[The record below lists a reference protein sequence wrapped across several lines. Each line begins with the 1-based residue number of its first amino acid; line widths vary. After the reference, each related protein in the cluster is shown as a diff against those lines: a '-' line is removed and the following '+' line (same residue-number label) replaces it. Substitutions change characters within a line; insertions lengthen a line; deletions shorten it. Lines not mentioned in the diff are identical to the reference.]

1 MLSRLCKGNK
11 KAFLS
16 PKIELSFVQG
26 PFRPKINRYWSLYFS
41 WLFLLPVKTYN
52 EKKRGLD
59 KQTDKGAQAVN
70 SIRLES
76 PCLIKSMRLQSK
88 HLSKFRVSKNSKTY
102 KKCLQSVETQYL
114 GSALP
119 KVNEQ
124 QLKIGECS
132 RFFKIEKRAFL
143 FPKIEVILGS
153 VLF

>member
-1 MLSRLCKGNK
+1 MN
-11 KAFLS
+11 
-16 PKIELSFVQG
+16 
-26 PFRPKINRYWSLYFS
+26 W
-41 WLFLLPVKTYN
+41 
-52 EKKRGLD
+52 
-59 KQTDKGAQAVN
+59 
-70 SIRLES
+70 IRLES
-76 PCLIKSMRLQSK
+76 SCLIKSMRLQSK

-153 VLF
+153 VLFWPKTSCAANNKMRNSNADFLNKRRLELKGAYKHKSNMKQDIGLKNV